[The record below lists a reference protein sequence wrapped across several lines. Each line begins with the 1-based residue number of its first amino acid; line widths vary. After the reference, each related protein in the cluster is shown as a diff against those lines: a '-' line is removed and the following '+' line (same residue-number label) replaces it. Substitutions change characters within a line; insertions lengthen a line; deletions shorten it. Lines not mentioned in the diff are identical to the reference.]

1 MAQLVRKLLALCA
14 VGHPAAWSNY
24 LCAHPLPHYS
34 LSLSQCPLQVVP
46 GDVAQTNLTPLLL
59 DAADEFPAGEGELFS
74 INLPGSDELAD
85 VSLS

>member
-1 MAQLVRKLLALCA
+1 MDSAVRKLLALCA
-14 VGHPAAWSNY
+14 AGQPAVWCKCG
-24 LCAHPLPHYS
+24 CAHPLPHHS
-34 LSLSQCPLQVVP
+34 PSQCPAQVVP